1 MSRKDKTLRNNK
13 RRTKKRRTNKRRTNK
28 RRTKKRRTKKT
39 RRRSRRRSK
48 ARQEGGVPMMTA
60 LAVVKSELIQ
70 SLIFYAL
77 GQLKKQGD
85 KKCVKYAESRKD
97 KSSSKDIKSCLEL
110 SQEVLEDTTRGIK
123 NYSKWPKVF
132 LKNLKKEFNI
142 PDKNLSTIRG
152 IKEFYNTVRRAK
164 DDGYALKILEAFM
177 LTNEEMKK
185 DKSVTSPNPTTPSSL
200 SKIYKGLKD
209 KTGFGKKSESSLFQE
224 LEGDAEASYDE
235 WMRGQILNRPLY

>member
-1 MSRKDKTLRNNK
+1 MSRKDKTRQLTKK
-13 RRTKKRRTNKRRTNK
+13 RRTKKT
-28 RRTKKRRTKKT
+28 RTKKRRTKKT
-39 RRRSRRRSK
+39 RRRSRGRSK
-48 ARQEGGVPMMTA
+48 ARQEGGVPMMAA

-70 SLIFYAL
+70 SIILYAIF
-77 GQLKKQGD
+77 QLEKQGD

-110 SQEVLEDTTRGIK
+110 SQEVLEDMTRGIK
-123 NYSKWPKVF
+123 NYSKKWPKVF
-132 LKNLKKEFNI
+132 LKNLKEEFNI
-142 PDKNLSTIRG
+142 PDKNLSTIKG
-152 IKEFYNTVRRAK
+152 IKKFYKDVRRAK
-164 DDGYALKILEAFM
+164 DDGYALKILEAFK

-224 LEGDAEASYDE
+224 LELEGDAEASYDE

>member
-1 MSRKDKTLRNNK
+1 MSRKDKTRQLTKK
-13 RRTKKRRTNKRRTNK
+13 RRTKKT
-28 RRTKKRRTKKT
+28 RTKKRRTKKT
-39 RRRSRRRSK
+39 RRRSRGRSK
-48 ARQEGGVPMMTA
+48 ARQEGGVPMMAA

-70 SLIFYAL
+70 SIILYAIF
-77 GQLKKQGD
+77 QLEKQGD

-132 LKNLKKEFNI
+132 LNNLKKEFNI

-164 DDGYALKILEAFM
+164 DDGYALKILEAFK

-185 DKSVTSPNPTTPSSL
+185 DKYVTSPNPTTDSSL

-209 KTGFGKKSESSLFQE
+209 KTGFGKKSESSLFPDHE
-224 LEGDAEASYDE
+224 DDAEASYDE
-235 WMRGQILNRPLY
+235 WMRGRILNSPLY

>member
-1 MSRKDKTLRNNK
+1 
-13 RRTKKRRTNKRRTNK
+13 
-28 RRTKKRRTKKT
+28 
-39 RRRSRRRSK
+39 
-48 ARQEGGVPMMTA
+48 MMTA

-70 SLIFYAL
+70 SIILYAIV
-77 GQLKKQGD
+77 QLEKQGD

-97 KSSSKDIKSCLEL
+97 KSSSDIKSCLEL
-110 SQEVLEDTTRGIK
+110 SQEVLEDTARGIK

-142 PDKNLSTIRG
+142 PDKNLSTIKG
-152 IKEFYNTVRRAK
+152 IKEFYNTLRRAK
-164 DDGYALKILEAFM
+164 DDFGALKILEAFKQ
-177 LTNEEMKK
+177 TNEEMKK

-209 KTGFGKKSESSLFQE
+209 KTRFGKKSESSLFQELE

-235 WMRGQILNRPLY
+235 WMRGQILNGPLY